1 MTKVVT
7 QPSKE
12 TPKQRGAFLIYFNL
26 GEKRSLVNVQ
36 QELSEKGTK
45 ISETSLAKWSKK
57 YQWVERVQKMDQEV
71 MDRSEEIAIKNATVK
86 KSDIL
91 KTVKN
96 TMIRYNKALLDGT
109 TIPSAGDFK
118 TMWEIGRKEL
128 GKDLDKSPAIKI
140 EINQRILS
148 IVQKAEED
156 ARKIIVEEINN
167 E

>member
-1 MTKVVT
+1 MTKVVI

-12 TPKQRGAFLIYFNL
+12 TPKQREGFLIYFNQ
-26 GEKRSLVNVQ
+26 GKERSLINVR
-36 QELSEKGTK
+36 QELDKKGIKVSHT
-45 ISETSLAKWSKK
+45 TLGNWSNK
-57 YQWVERVQKMDQEV
+57 YKWVERVQKMDQEV

-128 GKDLDKSPAIKI
+128 GKDLNKSPAIKI